1 MFDNVKYFIS
11 NSILIFCG
19 NIFMSNNCNFYCF
32 YILLL
37 KIFYLKIKNIFI
49 IFLDKIKEEAQPP
62 QIYLDNSSSMAFTS
76 SLNFSSSRLV
86 KRPRLGESRSK
97 TPITSSLTRIGK
109 TNSELDAESQAT
121 CPGKS

>member
-1 MFDNVKYFIS
+1 MFDIVKYFIS
-11 NSILIFCG
+11 NSILIFYVLY
-19 NIFMSNNCNFYCF
+19 FMSNNCNFYCF

-37 KIFYLKIKNIFI
+37 KIFYLKIKNNFI
-49 IFLDKIKEEAQPP
+49 IFLDKIKEEAKPP
-62 QIYLDNSSSMAFTS
+62 QIYLDNSSSMVLTS

-86 KRPRLGESRSK
+86 NLPMLGESRSK

-109 TNSELDAESQAT
+109 TNSELEAESQAT